1 MELLG
6 KIALAAVLVMM
17 LFFLWP
23 AFKQW
28 QERGPKAEKGDWQAV
43 VLPLVLVV
51 GLVVLLVALVR

>member
-1 MELLG
+1 VELFG

-23 AFKQW
+23 TFKQW
-28 QERGPKAEKGDWQAV
+28 QEHGPKAGKGDWQAV

-51 GLVVLLVALVR
+51 GLVVLLIALIR

>member
-1 MELLG
+1 MELFG

-28 QERGPKAEKGDWQAV
+28 QENGPKAKSGDWQAV

-51 GLVVLLVALVR
+51 GLVVMLIALVR

>member
-1 MELLG
+1 MELFG

-17 LFFLWP
+17 LVFLWP

-28 QERGPKAEKGDWQAV
+28 QEHGPRAKKGDWQAV
-43 VLPLVLVV
+43 VLPLALVV

>member
-23 AFKQW
+23 TFKQW
-28 QERGPKAEKGDWQAV
+28 QEHGPKAQKGDWQAV
-43 VLPLVLVV
+43 ILPLALVV
-51 GLVVLLVALVR
+51 GLLVLLVALVR

>member
-1 MELLG
+1 LELFG

-28 QERGPKAEKGDWQAV
+28 QEHGPKAQKGDWQAV
-43 VLPLVLVV
+43 VLPLVLVA
-51 GLVVLLVALVR
+51 GLIALLIALVR

>member
-1 MELLG
+1 MELFG

-23 AFKQW
+23 AFKNW

-43 VLPLVLVV
+43 VLPLALVV
-51 GLVVLLVALVR
+51 GLVVLLVAMVR

>member
-1 MELLG
+1 MELFG
-6 KIALAAVLVMM
+6 KIALAVVLVMM
-17 LFFLWP
+17 LVFLWP

-28 QERGPKAEKGDWQAV
+28 QEHGPKAEKGDWQAV

>member
-6 KIALAAVLVMM
+6 KIALAAVLVML

-28 QERGPKAEKGDWQAV
+28 QEHGPKAEKGDWQAV
-43 VLPLVLVV
+43 VLPLALVA
-51 GLVVLLVALVR
+51 GLVVLLIAMVR

>member
-1 MELLG
+1 MELFG

-28 QERGPKAEKGDWQAV
+28 QEHGPKAEKGDWQAV
-43 VLPLVLVV
+43 VLPLALVV

>member
-28 QERGPKAEKGDWQAV
+28 QEQGPKAEKGDWHAV
-43 VLPLVLVV
+43 VLPLALVV

>member
-1 MELLG
+1 MELFG

-28 QERGPKAEKGDWQAV
+28 QEKGPKPQSGDWQAV
-43 VLPLVLVV
+43 VLPLALVV
-51 GLVVLLVALVR
+51 GLVVLLIAVVR

>member
-1 MELLG
+1 MELFG
-6 KIALAAVLVMM
+6 KIALAAVLAMM

-28 QERGPKAEKGDWQAV
+28 QEQGPKAGPGDWQSV

-51 GLVVLLVALVR
+51 GLVVLLIALVR

>member
-23 AFKQW
+23 AFKRW
-28 QERGPKAEKGDWQAV
+28 QEHGPKAEKGDWQAV

-51 GLVVLLVALVR
+51 GLVVLLIALVR

>member
-1 MELLG
+1 MELFG

-17 LFFLWP
+17 LVFLWP

-28 QERGPKAEKGDWQAV
+28 QEHGPKAEKGDWQAV